1 MSEIMVKITK
11 KSAAFDY
18 PEYKEARVKESPPDS
33 LFTQNSLLK
42 RLAPSNKHSKFAD
55 ALHHLVKKIFAYI
68 LPKTPSRFQSY
79 LIRRI
84 QKQEGISSEQT
95 SGHYKKWLETD
106 KSFAKSKPALHQH
119 EQYEK
124 KLAALHQMRDPK
136 AQSKALARLKS
147 DLEKDLGKLKE
158 GESRVFAI
166 DRTLTGSSWHTD
178 LFCILTKNKEN
189 YSLVFTGSGSKMA
202 HLGGQELQVGEHT
215 KVLKEVKFTHIPLDV
230 IKTSPWLEVFTREE
244 TLSSPG
250 ASADEETPQSA
261 SVPAPQAF
269 EEALKSIQPY
279 AVKQDQYENFTKKTE
294 LSSKIFW
301 NVVQNLSKEISM
313 ERPEVV
319 HVDVRQMR
327 LRTHL
332 VQLFELY
339 QRSRYLLR
347 PNSKDY
353 QHLRLTFENVSREA
367 SNALK
372 KGIISSEDMKIL
384 QKELKI
390 IEEALLKAKKHP
402 KKTFSA
408 QAPNQKLLLLGVQK
422 EEFKTS
428 PLSSTSTEGKSLENL
443 KHESRSLAP
452 LNFQKF
458 EIQAPLPLLPGQ
470 LMQTKAEV
478 WNTLKA
484 LREEWVQ
491 RPEKREIV
499 QEKIL
504 QFFYELNLQFFDDK
518 GKKIGLWWDFSLGE
532 QHQISDW
539 IEEWVDTITQDSRF
553 REHPKQTYFEALAK
567 IQILHY
573 VWEAEEKHYHT
584 PIFDQFY
591 DSFRLYNSRVA
602 PLQWSTQHKKNIY
615 SSTGIYEHF
624 QSTPYLN
631 ADKFLIRYHKLKGII
646 GRLSYNFHD
655 YIGVHLLSSYTRP
668 VNQPFL
674 NSLIQNA
681 RTSIASRFEVLNEIN
696 KLDSVNTHEAFQ
708 TEPEGVF
715 SYFLDL
721 MHQQLEDLQKVG
733 ENAVIPQT
741 VDQPFTVEEQKRI
754 LHLLKRENPYSEIM
768 AFMEDYSYLMQNPDM
783 RNFIQILLFARSSRH
798 YSRYDK
804 AFSLQVFETYIHK
817 KIGTEKEKLLKT
829 MQEQPTEHK
838 LIRGRFEVLAFLT
851 ETYKKIKGSEVTD
864 EVGAVFNE
872 LLQLTEAHPYLKD
885 EKGYIAQLIL
895 ANTLLPETVQPE
907 AVKNL
912 DLLQLY
918 TYAFAA
924 EIPAYQ
930 KDPLLEQDLT
940 NAWQRLL
947 EAAKNKSEI
956 FKTENMAGLLDRLV
970 VSKKL
975 NLDDSA
981 WEYLGENIYQNGIYT
996 VDISRFQ
1003 VKLREL
1009 TGDLEL
1015 IPEQILDDKTFHQL
1029 YPTIE
1034 KKPFAVQVIKEG
1046 AATHYRFKTPAGVP
1060 VLIKSEKGQ
1069 LFYFQQNQAGEWLQY
1084 LSPGLFSPK
1093 TKDAVLKQRQ
1103 KKGRGQIGLLM
1114 DFLKLMNKKEANP
1127 PHFLAKGLFVDPKDP
1142 LKAQVLDAQGKCLYK
1157 IQFKQQW
1164 QGLEIDKI
1172 EDLRQGSQG
1181 SYQLNLGGDL
1191 STSEL
1196 KALSSIE
1203 HVNNMFLWSQKGRLK
1218 KVELPRYGLIFE
1230 VQGKQ
1235 LVVSEGPL
1243 KGYKLK
1249 LNPSAEDKRQLKSGL
1264 VLEPTDPKK
1273 PTKLLLPPSRA
1284 LESSE
1289 YELKTKAKGLGKL
1302 FYFFQKIRQFIELIK
1317 TGKIPEF
1324 FSETQI
1330 QPNPRLEKLS
1340 YTTVDLRPFTQELV
1354 LSEQTPIET
1363 LLEVAEH
1370 YAVAEK
1376 PAEMQRL
1383 LQLIPL
1389 DSPKMDSAKLQK
1401 IFNFLKPS
1409 STDLPCKGAAT
1420 VKLKF
1425 ALRVKN
1431 SLKKN
1436 AVEKK
1441 FIQAVNNAIVSLG
1454 QKALEEGSSL
1464 TTDVSLN
1471 KQEKIELAKLAQK
1484 LKAPYL
1490 NTLVD
1495 PLLAP
1500 QGTEWSLDEDFP
1512 EQKKALE
1519 EAVKAIK
1526 DQRPPRDWT
1535 QSIQTLEK
1543 NIHPQDKLKEADLQY
1558 NVKRL
1563 PEDQVFYRLFQPKE
1577 VAGLFR
1583 EEEVVLPAIDLKSD
1597 RSTLEECEKYSLETL
1612 EKDLENYRKAEDHKK
1627 IYVLSNSPGKI
1638 KQFLQKKVLPK
1649 IAQSEKKIENHRLK
1663 IEEKLRFSSQP
1674 EEQLA
1679 IFAGQQPS
1687 ASFDEVKLAFLK
1699 GQLEALKAQKRLP
1712 STLDVE
1718 SLKKDLIEYFE
1729 TQVQR
1734 NALESAAN
1742 LLQEA
1747 LTSRKYTNP
1756 EQRKI
1761 LSQALHHLLT
1771 TRCQYD
1777 AKEDPRF
1784 LVFEAQQFLQF
1795 KHLDAG
1801 LEQLQL
1807 LEALLNDP
1815 HAIVQAPTG
1824 SGKTAVFSVL
1834 RSLLKANGKN
1844 LVIQKVLPPLFQQTY
1859 DKYKEVLGDLYG
1871 TSVYALRFNLKM
1883 RLIESEFVKEANKE
1897 GQIVETKKEA
1907 SLFKRMYHDLLKT
1920 IETKGCVLTDYKSL
1934 PLLEERFWK
1943 LAQDLSEAWDLGQ
1956 EIEPMQL
1963 EHFEYLRK
1971 ILILIQNKADENM
1984 DEFDQPN
1991 RPIHKIQIDLGVGAQ
2006 PVSPALIDTA
2016 LEIYDHLLADPELKL
2031 RKNVTADYKEEMR
2044 EACVQ
2049 RAAKKMAQ
2057 NLAQGDATLESK
2069 LYQYFSNQN
2078 EDVLPLI
2085 DAREGTFKDRVALC
2099 KDQFAI
2105 FLPLTLRGKE
2115 GGRYAR
2121 SDDGLRTLPCQN
2133 GEKHD
2138 AKPGTLLEQLNYT
2151 IQDYYQAGITP
2162 VDLTHWF
2169 NILKKA
2175 ADSTED
2181 AQRHKQLTAQLQEVF
2196 PDLNL
2201 LDLGSILDHPEK
2213 QASLVAKVNGDAK
2226 LIKHFLKYRLSE
2238 IKTSGA
2244 VVSMD
2249 PQQIID
2255 MSAAVSGI
2263 SATMG
2268 AADSLHPQ
2276 FHVKHDMIGK
2286 IRAQMTYRIAGRALE
2301 GAPVLHY
2308 DPENPQEVLK
2318 HTKTPVQAIIDG
2330 AGAFRNGQEGAQTVL
2345 KNNQNLSQVGYHQT
2359 SENIVFEGTPTG
2371 DKAKTGFFFSQP
2383 YTRGTDIPLPKD
2395 VKALLTLNEKDGLRD
2410 YFQKEGRLRLP
2421 GQKYQLAVSSYR
2433 KDVNNLETAVIQAAT
2448 QDAKLDAQDIFK
2460 ATAQRLQAILRHE
2473 AKKTLLQKENPQE
2486 FLDLYKQKEMRSLFI
2501 SEAQASYQNPGEYFE
2516 KNKLLRKVDK
2526 KPEEALNDYK
2536 AKLLHTAEKLGLD
2549 TASLALK
2556 NYSFSRDLL
2565 RQMPTLVSPIV
2576 KDQDLEMELQ
2586 VEQEEEVEAEEELEV
2601 SLEKEV
2607 ENEKAYVKTPLGVYP
2622 LRKANTINH
2631 AVKERIHPAY
2641 NEKLFV
2647 SDSFLP
2653 LSREN
2658 TSSLR
2663 KRQPFDA
2670 ATYRVGIVCITL
2682 NIKSLYTNNFERRK
2696 DEDRI
2701 KLTGAYIEDPLGE
2714 VDRLQDR
2721 GSPSHIST
2729 DNELHYFDRSFWWD
2743 IRTRQITNKGLFYL
2757 DDSYYES
2764 VDKTLTTEEILER
2777 IFASDEFNTLISQ
2790 VKFLDGQTSGYT
2802 PLELLAL
2809 TKWLKEQGPEKMRD
2823 HLLNKVLQ
2831 YRSVQD
2837 KKDFVGSQ
2845 LDELFK
2851 KLMETP

>member
-1 MSEIMVKITK
+1 MMVKITK
-11 KSAAFDY
+11 KNETFDY
-18 PEYKEARVKESPPDS
+18 PQYKDAKVKVSAPES

-42 RLAPSNKHSKFAD
+42 RLAPSNKNSKFSD

-68 LPKTPSRFQSY
+68 IPKTPSRFQSY

-84 QKQEGISSEQT
+84 QKQEGITSDQV
-95 SGHYKKWLETD
+95 SGHYRKWLEAD
-106 KSFAKSKPALHQH
+106 KSFAKTKPALHQH

-136 AQSKALARLKS
+136 AQSKALAHLKS

-166 DRTLTGSSWHTD
+166 DRTLHGSAWHTD

-202 HLGGQELQVGEHT
+202 HLGGQELQVGEHA
-215 KVLKEVKFTHIPLDV
+215 KVLKEVKFTNIPLDV
-230 IKTSPWLEVFTREE
+230 IKTSHWLQVFTREE
-244 TLSSPG
+244 TLPPPQANSN
-250 ASADEETPQSA
+250 EETPQSA
-261 SVPAPQAF
+261 SVPSQQAL
-269 EEALKSIQPY
+269 EEALKSIQNY
-279 AVKQDQYENFTKKTE
+279 AIKQDQYENFTKKTD

-301 NVVQNLSKEISM
+301 KVVQNLSKERSS
-313 ERPEVV
+313 EPPELV
-319 HVDVRQMR
+319 HVDVKQMR

-339 QRSRYLLR
+339 QRSRYLLK
-347 PNSKDY
+347 PHSQDY

-372 KGIISSEDMKIL
+372 KGIISPEDMQIL
-384 QKELKI
+384 SKELKI
-390 IEEALLKAKKHP
+390 IEEALLKAKKQN

-408 QAPNQKLLLLGVQK
+408 QAPKQKFLLLGVQK

-428 PLSSTSTEGKSLENL
+428 SLSAKSIEGKSLENQ
-443 KHESRSLAP
+443 KNASRSLAP
-452 LNFQKF
+452 LKSQKI
-458 EIQAPLPLLPGQ
+458 EIPAPLALLPGQ
-470 LMQTKAEV
+470 LMQTKAEL

-484 LREEWVQ
+484 LREEWVH

-499 QEKIL
+499 QEKFL
-504 QFFYELNLQFFDDK
+504 QLFYELNLQFFDDK
-518 GKKIGLWWDFSLGE
+518 GKKIGLWWDFTLQE
-532 QHQISDW
+532 QHEVSDW
-539 IEEWVDTITQDSRF
+539 IEEWVDAITQDSRF
-553 REHPKQTYFEALAK
+553 RDHPKQTYFEALAK
-567 IQILHY
+567 IQVVHY
-573 VWEAEEKHYHT
+573 LWEAEEKHYRT
-584 PIFDQFY
+584 PIFDRLY

-602 PLQWSTQHKKNIY
+602 PLQWSTQHKKYKYN
-615 SSTGIYEHF
+615 STGIYEHF
-624 QSTPYLN
+624 QWMPYLN
-631 ADKFLIRYHKLKGII
+631 ADKFLPRHHKLQGII
-646 GRLSYNFHD
+646 GRLSYNFRD
-655 YIGVHLLSSYTRP
+655 YFGVHLLSSYTRP

-674 NSLIQNA
+674 NSLVQNA
-681 RTSIASRFEVLNEIN
+681 TTSIAFNYQEENEKN
-696 KLDSVNTHEAFQ
+696 KLDSATTHEAFQ

-715 SYFLDL
+715 SYFLDHL
-721 MHQQLEDLQKVG
+721 YQQLEDLQKVG

-754 LHLLKRENPYSEIM
+754 LHLLKGNNPYSEVM
-768 AFMEDYSYLMQNPDM
+768 AFMEDYSYLIPNPDI
-783 RNFIQILLFARSSRH
+783 RNFIQIILFGKALR
-798 YSRYDK
+798 YSYKDK
-804 AFSLQVFETYIHK
+804 TFSLQVFEAYLQK
-817 KIGTEKEKLLKT
+817 KIGTEKEKLLKALK
-829 MQEQPTEHK
+829 EQPEEHK
-838 LIRGRFEVLAFLT
+838 LIRGRFEVLAFLA
-851 ETYKKIKGSEVTD
+851 ETYKKSKGSEATA
-864 EVGAVFNE
+864 EVGAVFEE
-872 LLQLTEAHPYLKD
+872 LLQLTDAHPYLKD

-895 ANTLLPETVQPE
+895 ANALLPDTVQPE
-907 AVKNL
+907 NAKNL

-918 TYAFAA
+918 TYAFAT

-947 EAAKNKSEI
+947 EAAKNKSDI

-981 WEYLGENIYQNGIYT
+981 WEYLGENIYQNGTYT

-1003 VKLREL
+1003 VRLREL

-1015 IPEQILDDKTFHQL
+1015 IPEQILNDKTFHQL
-1029 YPTIE
+1029 FPKME
-1034 KKPFAVQVIKEG
+1034 KKPFAVQVLKDG
-1046 AATHYRFKTPAGVP
+1046 GATHYRFKTPEGLP

-1093 TKDAVLKQRQ
+1093 TADAVLKQRQ

-1172 EDLRQGSQG
+1172 EDLRQGDKG
-1181 SYQLNLGGDL
+1181 TYQLNLGGDL

-1203 HVNNMFLWSQKGRLK
+1203 HVNNMFLWSQKGSLK

-1249 LNPSAEDKRQLKSGL
+1249 LNPSAEDKRKLMSGL

-1302 FYFFQKIRQFIELIK
+1302 LYFFQKIRQFIELIK
-1317 TGKIPEF
+1317 TGKIPEI
-1324 FSETQI
+1324 FSETKI
-1330 QPNPRLEKLS
+1330 QPDPNLEKLS

-1354 LSEQTPIET
+1354 LSKQTPVEV

-1370 YAVAEK
+1370 YAVAEQ
-1376 PAEMQRL
+1376 PAEMQRI

-1401 IFNFLKPS
+1401 IFNFLDHSPRN
-1409 STDLPCKGAAT
+1409 LPHQGAAT
-1420 VKLKF
+1420 IKLKF
-1425 ALRVKN
+1425 AFNLKN

-1441 FIQAVNNAIVSLG
+1441 FIQAVNKSIVSLG
-1454 QKALEEGSSL
+1454 QTALEEGPSL
-1464 TTDVSLN
+1464 TPDVALS
-1471 KQEKIELAKLAQK
+1471 KREKVELAKLAEK
-1484 LKAPYL
+1484 LKASYL
-1490 NTLVD
+1490 NTHVAPLV
-1495 PLLAP
+1495 AEK
-1500 QGTEWSLDEDFP
+1500 GTAWSLDEDFP
-1512 EQKKALE
+1512 EQKKVLE
-1519 EAVKAIK
+1519 EAVKSIK
-1526 DQRPPRDWT
+1526 DQRPPRDWN

-1543 NIHPQDKLKEADLQY
+1543 NIHPEDQLKEADLQY
-1558 NVKRL
+1558 TVKRL

-1597 RSTLEECEKYSLETL
+1597 RSQLEECEKYSLETL

-1627 IYVLSNSPGKI
+1627 IYVLSASPGKI
-1638 KQFLQKKVLPK
+1638 KQFLQQKVLPK
-1649 IAQSEKKIENHRLK
+1649 IAQKEKLIDNNRLK
-1663 IEEKLRFSSQP
+1663 IEEKLRSSSQP

-1679 IFAGQQPS
+1679 IFAGEQPS

-1699 GQLEALKAQKRLP
+1699 GQLEELKAQKRLP
-1712 STLDVE
+1712 STLDLE
-1718 SLKKDLIEYFE
+1718 ALKKDLIDYFE

-1859 DKYKEVLGDLYG
+1859 DKYNEVLGDLYG

-1883 RLIESEFVKEANKE
+1883 RLVESEFVKEANKE
-1897 GQIVETKKEA
+1897 GQVVENKKEA
-1907 SLFKRMYHDLLKT
+1907 SLFKRMYHDLLTT

-1943 LAQDLSEAWDLGQ
+1943 LAQDLSEARDLGQ
-1956 EIEPMQL
+1956 EIEPIQL
-1963 EHFEYLRK
+1963 EHFAYLRK

-2016 LEIYDHLLADPELKL
+2016 LDIYDYLLADPELKL

-2057 NLAQGDATLESK
+2057 DLAQGNVSLESK
-2069 LYQYFSNQN
+2069 LYEYFSNQN
-2078 EDVLPLI
+2078 EDVLALI
-2085 DAREGTFKDRVALC
+2085 ESREGTFKDRVALC

-2181 AQRHKQLTAQLQEVF
+2181 TQRHKQLNAQLQGVF
-2196 PDLNL
+2196 PDLTL
-2201 LDLGSILDHPEK
+2201 LDLGDILDHPEK
-2213 QASLVAKVNGDAK
+2213 QAPLVAKVNEDAQ

-2286 IRAQMTYRIAGRALE
+2286 IRAQMTYRIVGRALE
-2301 GAPVLHY
+2301 KAPVLHY

-2318 HTKTPVQAIIDG
+2318 QTKTPVQAIIDG

-2345 KNNQNLSQVGYHQT
+2345 KNNQNLLQVGYHQT

-2371 DKAKTGFFFSQP
+2371 DKTKTGFFFSQP

-2448 QDAKLDAQDIFK
+2448 QDAKVDAQDIFK

-2473 AKKTLLQKENPQE
+2473 AKKALLKKENPQE
-2486 FLDLYKQKEMRSLFI
+2486 FLDLFKQKEMRSLFI

-2526 KPEEALNDYK
+2526 KPDEALNDYK
-2536 AKLLHTAEKLGLD
+2536 AKLMHTAEKLGLK
-2549 TASLALK
+2549 TASEALK
-2556 NYSFSRDLL
+2556 NYAFSTDLL
-2565 RQMPTLVSPIV
+2565 RQMPTQVSPIV

-2586 VEQEEEVEAEEELEV
+2586 VEQEEEVEAEEHLEV
-2601 SLEKEV
+2601 SLEREV
-2607 ENEKAYVKTPLGVYP
+2607 ENEKAYVKAPLGVYP
-2622 LRKANTINH
+2622 LRKANKMDH
-2631 AVKERIHPAY
+2631 SVKGRIHPAY

-2663 KRQPFDA
+2663 KRQAFDA
-2670 ATYRVGIVCITL
+2670 ATYRVGTVCIT
-2682 NIKSLYTNNFERRK
+2682 IKLKNLFGKKYEVRNM
-2696 DEDRI
+2696 EDRLQ
-2701 KLTGAYIEDPLGE
+2701 LTGVYIEDPLGE
-2714 VDRLQDR
+2714 EDRHQDR
-2721 GSPSHIST
+2721 GSPSQIST

-2743 IRTRQITNKGLFYL
+2743 IRTRQITSKGLFYFH
-2757 DDSYYES
+2757 DNER
-2764 VDKTLTTEEILER
+2764 EECLEK
-2777 IFASDEFNTLISQ
+2777 IFASEEFNTLISQ
-2790 VKFLDGQTSGYT
+2790 VKFFDGQTSGYT
-2802 PLELLAL
+2802 DLELLAL
-2809 TKWLKEQGPEKMRD
+2809 TQWLKEQGPEKMRD

-2831 YRSVQD
+2831 YRSVQE

-2845 LDELFK
+2845 IDELFK
-2851 KLMETP
+2851 KLIETP